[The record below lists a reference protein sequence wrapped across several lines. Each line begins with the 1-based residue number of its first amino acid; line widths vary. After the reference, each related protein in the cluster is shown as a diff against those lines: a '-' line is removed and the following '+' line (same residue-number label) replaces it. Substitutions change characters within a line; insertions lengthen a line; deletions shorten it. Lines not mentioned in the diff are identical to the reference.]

1 MTRLRRN
8 VALLLASVL
17 AIAGAGTAYAVQRGP
32 AGRAFYTPPRH
43 LPGSR
48 PGDLIRW
55 RPLTTGAR
63 LPSASR
69 NLLVLYRS
77 TALNGRAIAVSG
89 TVAIPKGKP
98 PKHGWP
104 VISWAHGTAGFG
116 DPCAPSLDGPG
127 HHATGDI
134 PYTDTPL
141 DQWARAGNVVAFA
154 PLSHASSLVRA
165 AIGVSVPLPQSAY
178 GGLFIAGMDAVAP
191 QKHLPRKLTSKA
203 RALYPDLRRL
213 CLDQIEASSS
223 WGGLP
228 PNQIFKSGG
237 GATLLEHLLDRYSEP
252 GVLRIRV
259 PVRIEQ
265 GDSDTTVPKSFTD
278 KVVQQLRAR
287 RAHVTYNVYSGAT
300 HHGVLAAGWQDATAF
315 AAARLR

>member
-8 VALLLASVL
+8 LALLLASAL

-77 TALNGRAIAVSG
+77 TALNGRPIAVSG

-116 DPCAPSLDGPG
+116 DACAPSLDGPG

-134 PYTDTPL
+134 PYTNGLL
-141 DQWARAGNVVAFA
+141 DQWVRAGYVVLRTDYEGLGTPGPHPFLFGHSEARGVIDIVRAARQFDRKIGRRWVAAGHSQGGQGALFAAADARRRAPELQLRGVVAFA
-154 PLSHASSLVRA
+154 PLS
-165 AIGVSVPLPQSAY
+165 
-178 GGLFIAGMDAVAP
+178 
-191 QKHLPRKLTSKA
+191 
-203 RALYPDLRRL
+203 
-213 CLDQIEASSS
+213 
-223 WGGLP
+223 
-228 PNQIFKSGG
+228 
-237 GATLLEHLLDRYSEP
+237 
-252 GVLRIRV
+252 
-259 PVRIEQ
+259 
-265 GDSDTTVPKSFTD
+265 
-278 KVVQQLRAR
+278 
-287 RAHVTYNVYSGAT
+287 
-300 HHGVLAAGWQDATAF
+300 
-315 AAARLR
+315 